1 MTERHDLDLLRWHWG
16 AFYEITIA
24 GPVWRAKRL
33 DDGTVLAAGSSAQL
47 RLLLSRDYD
56 ARPVPRRGRPPH

>member
-1 MTERHDLDLLRWHWG
+1 VTERHDLDLLRWHCC
-16 AFYEITIA
+16 AFYEITID
-24 GPVWRAKRL
+24 GPLWRAKRP

-56 ARPVPRRGRPPH
+56 ARPVPRRGLPEK